1 MPVPAHLVQE
11 AERIMAFL
19 RLAPDTWTSTYIL
32 RKQVLRTGDT
42 AGVRRLLV
50 KLEDAG
56 SIEADRSCGNN
67 TRWRVKRHD

>member
-1 MPVPAHLVQE
+1 MAVPAYLVQE
-11 AERIMAFL
+11 AEKLMTYL
-19 RLAPDTWTSTYIL
+19 RQAPDTWTSTYIL

-50 KLEDAG
+50 KLEAAG